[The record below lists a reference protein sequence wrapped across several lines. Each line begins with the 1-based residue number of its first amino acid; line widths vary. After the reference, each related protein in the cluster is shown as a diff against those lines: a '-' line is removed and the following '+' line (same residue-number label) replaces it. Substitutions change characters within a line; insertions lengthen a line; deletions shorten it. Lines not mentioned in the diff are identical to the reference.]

1 MCSLFET
8 GPVFE
13 KIPGDSGG
21 CEGIRVT
28 RKYFVLTPIYWGRNG
43 FYPPYMGVNSQNFRA
58 TRRFLYRMSRPE
70 CDINAIYGLTSKK
83 YAIITVDLADRK

>member
-28 RKYFVLTPIYWGRNG
+28 RKYIGLTPIYWGRNL
-43 FYPPYMGVNSQNFRA
+43 FHPLYMGANSQNFRA
-58 TRRFLYRMSRPE
+58 TRGFLYRMSRPE
-70 CDINAIYGLTSKK
+70 WDKYAIYGLISKK
-83 YAIITVDLADRK
+83 YGIITVDVADRK